1 MFQWVRNSG
10 GRLVK
15 FSLPQEPEAAVISN
29 IDQMEHLEG
38 EQHSQYLVE
47 GNPSAYRSMRD
58 YRHPQTNAPYRSIDN
73 HSWGSHL
80 NFSWKASPS
89 QYEFHAHP

>member
-15 FSLPQEPEAAVISN
+15 VSLPQEPEVAVISN

-38 EQHSQYLVE
+38 EQHSQPN
-47 GNPSAYRSMRD
+47 GGKP
-58 YRHPQTNAPYRSIDN
+58 
-73 HSWGSHL
+73 
-80 NFSWKASPS
+80 
-89 QYEFHAHP
+89 